1 MVKGNALQ
9 VLVKLGILDAVTV
22 RAVEAAQAGD
32 VPPGDPLDIDELM
45 DMAEITPE
53 VIAAAQAEWEVTA
66 PDWARDLLDVPEW
79 SGPGSEVG

>member
-1 MVKGNALQ
+1 MAQGNALQ
-9 VLVKLGILDAVTV
+9 VLVKLGILDAATV

-32 VPPGDPLDIDELM
+32 VPPGDPLDVEELV

-66 PDWARDLLDVPEW
+66 PAWARDLLDVEEW
-79 SGPGSEVG
+79 TGA